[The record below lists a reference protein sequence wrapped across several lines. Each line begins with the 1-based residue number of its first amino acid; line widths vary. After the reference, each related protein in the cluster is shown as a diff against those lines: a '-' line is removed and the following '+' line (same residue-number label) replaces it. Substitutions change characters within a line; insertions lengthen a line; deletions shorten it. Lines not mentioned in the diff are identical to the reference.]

1 MRTVAAGLSFALL
14 TACQTVMTSN
24 PIVEEGPRTTHPL
37 QEEPHRAAVCVAR
50 NVDQYQHGLT
60 AQIRQGV
67 APVLVE
73 VHVRADEVVALA
85 QFLMLGDGSTAVISM
100 TRDTLYR
107 TDELIAAMI
116 AGC

>member
-24 PIVEEGPRTTHPL
+24 SIVEEPRTTHPL

-50 NVDQYQHGLT
+50 NVDKYQHGLT

-100 TRDTLYR
+100 TRNTLYR